1 MCMREKERFQCLNA
15 QAVFSRMSGGTGAV
29 MVQSPSMG
37 QQQGP
42 CVPKITGHARKTK
55 SSTQQV
61 KNMKKAD
68 IGITPK
74 QTGII
79 ADMLKPLLADEFLLY
94 LKTRNAH
101 WNIEGPDFHTIHVY
115 FEQLYTELE
124 TVVDDV
130 AERIRKIGHY
140 APATMKEYL
149 SLTHLTEGT
158 GKKND
163 SISYMKALLSDHDA
177 IIVYLR
183 ESIHVLGREVEL
195 AYGTSDYLT
204 SLMEQ
209 HETTAWMLRSHL
221 K

>member
-1 MCMREKERFQCLNA
+1 
-15 QAVFSRMSGGTGAV
+15 
-29 MVQSPSMG
+29 
-37 QQQGP
+37 
-42 CVPKITGHARKTK
+42 
-55 SSTQQV
+55 
-61 KNMKKAD
+61 MKKSD
-68 IGITPK
+68 IGLTPA
-74 QTGII
+74 QTEII
-79 ADMLKPLLADEFLLY
+79 AEILEPLLADEFLLY

-124 TVVDDV
+124 GVIDEV

-149 SLTHLTEGT
+149 NLTHLAEEIVE
-158 GKKND
+158 KND
-163 SISYMKALLSDHDA
+163 SMSYIRMLLADQDA
-177 IIVYLR
+177 IIIYLR
-183 ESIHVLGREVEL
+183 GSISKLGKEVEL

-204 SLMEQ
+204 SLIEQ